1 MADASLFATPQARQG
16 PTSRLMERRSVV
28 NAPPPGLVSPR
39 VISPNKYSNNM
50 PGRKHLSSNA
60 TQPMDTTDL
69 EDMSVQNNKTSFLL
83 APKGPENN
91 FGASFLHEDMTN
103 NYGVFDLTRATAGLN
118 YSNISSYEIP
128 ASSVIDSNQTILNT
142 EAAEPAILSTD
153 NLYVDFLATVS
164 EESSGSSTLDQ
175 VAELE
180 ELVSRQATCLK
191 EHAIAPNVTIGG
203 TTVYRKAVSELC
215 ETLSHEKNTWR
226 LLGKLYHDRL
236 TSDKGEDVEKL
247 LPSVARTSE
256 KKLIENRFRK
266 SRELTEGQIVVD
278 WLEANARDDF
288 DENARLDF
296 FSDGSVSLE
305 NTLAVLKGDDKSY
318 RRPIV
323 SSMDPDASR
332 REGLPLHDLDE
343 EDQNRLLKSMF
354 ICIRAGLLETAQDLC
369 IRVGQ
374 PWRAACLE
382 GWKLF
387 HDPNYGKCSTG
398 GGGLEDKLPVEG
410 NKNRDIWKRAVWKMI
425 QDDKLKVYERAIFAP
440 FCGNVG
446 FLLNL
451 CTSWEDWLWAYSKCM
466 VDLRVETELREKMP
480 KTFAPLPQEYW
491 DKNKKTF
498 EEIFSCISASDN
510 VNVKKQALSHFHVVQ
525 RYLISGDLKALLEV
539 ADTWANMEN
548 MNEDEKIKDPHLLR
562 FLAHLVIILRRISR
576 NEKLENIST
585 VGCDDKGSLVLRQY
599 CLYLMNQ
606 DRVQQIAWYV
616 SQVFDVDEQIEL
628 YAMFLQTVYA
638 DADRRLTITLA
649 REAGLP
655 IDCIKSKVVAN
666 IFNMESMVNEDGEED
681 VDLLIRRKIDSITW
695 LIYENSQRDEA
706 VYQVNAL
713 TRHLVAMEKFDYA
726 KDCSAKIPEDLGNVI
741 STYCTIDGELT
752 NKQSNTVA
760 EYWCWQTYFRA
771 KEAFNDWFEHYHKA
785 KPIMP
790 MLSENANFTEK
801 VAYEQKLKQY
811 NVELERWQTNQELQ
825 SNEACERLSACITFP
840 GGWLIDQYEEND
852 SDESRSLELDYLRKY
867 WLPKVILLLHSVLHN
882 TGKYEKAIQLS
893 DLVASEKHCLYEIY
907 TKENMKELLDKIR
920 ESSLEAMSIGETDA
934 WGHTV
939 AS

>member
-16 PTSRLMERRSVV
+16 PTSRLMKRRSVV
-28 NAPPPGLVSPR
+28 NAPPPGLRSPR
-39 VISPNKYSNNM
+39 VISPSKSI
-50 PGRKHLSSNA
+50 GTSSGKKPVGLNTA
-60 TQPMDTTDL
+60 QPMDTTDF
-69 EDMSVQNNKTSFLL
+69 DNVGIQNNRSSFLSASK
-83 APKGPENN
+83 APANN
-91 FGASFLHEDMTN
+91 FEASFLQEDMTR
-103 NYGVFDLTRATAGLN
+103 NYGVFDLTRATVGLN
-118 YSNISSYEIP
+118 YSSIAAYEIT
-128 ASSVIDSNQTILNT
+128 ASSIIDTNHTILST
-142 EAAEPAILSTD
+142 DAAEPAIQSTD

-164 EESSGSSTLDQ
+164 EESSGASTLDQ

-180 ELVSRQATCLK
+180 ELVSRQAVSLK
-191 EHAIAPNVTIGG
+191 EHAMAPNVTIGG
-203 TTVYRKAVSELC
+203 TTVYRKAISELF

-226 LLGKLYHDRL
+226 LMGKLYHDRL
-236 TSDKGEDVEKL
+236 TSDKDANEEKL

-256 KKLIENRFRK
+256 KKLIENLFRK

-288 DENARLDF
+288 DENARLDYY
-296 FSDGSVSLE
+296 SDGSVSLE

-323 SSMDPDASR
+323 SSIDPDASR
-332 REGLPLHDLDE
+332 REGKPLHDLDE
-343 EDQNRLLKSMF
+343 EDQSRLLKSMF

-387 HDPNYGKCSTG
+387 HDPNYGKCSSG

-440 FCGNVG
+440 FCGNIS

-451 CTSWEDWLWAYSKCM
+451 CTTWEDWLWAYSKCM
-466 VDLRVETELREKMP
+466 VDIRVETEIREKMP
-480 KTFAPLPQEYW
+480 KTFATLPQEYW

-498 EEIFSCISASDN
+498 DEIFSCISASDN
-510 VNVKKQALSHFHVVQ
+510 ENVKKQALSHYHVVQ
-525 RYLISGDLKALLEV
+525 RYLIGGDLESLLQV
-539 ADTWANMEN
+539 VDNWADMEN
-548 MNEDEKIKDPHLLR
+548 VIDEEKIKDPHLLR
-562 FLAHLVIILRRISR
+562 FLAHLVIIVRRICK
-576 NEKLENIST
+576 NEKLENISS
-585 VGCDDKGSLVLRQY
+585 VGCEDKGSRVLRQY
-599 CLYLMNQ
+599 CLYLMNK

-616 SQVFDVDEQIEL
+616 SQLFDVDEQIEL

-649 REAGLP
+649 REVGLP
-655 IDCIKSKVVAN
+655 IDSIKSRVVAN
-666 IFNMESMVNEDGEED
+666 IFNMESMLNEDGEED
-681 VDLLIRRKIDSITW
+681 MDLLIRRKIDAISW

-713 TRHLVAMEKFDYA
+713 TRHLVAMEKFDFA
-726 KDCSAKIPEDLGNVI
+726 KDCSSKIPEDITNVI
-741 STYCTIDGELT
+741 SSYCSIDGELS
-752 NKQSNTVA
+752 NSQSNTVA

-790 MLSENANFTEK
+790 TLSENSNFTEK

-811 NVELERWQTNQELQ
+811 NVELERWQSNQEMQ
-825 SNEACERLSACITFP
+825 SSEACERLNACITFP

-852 SDESRSLELDYLRKY
+852 TDESRTLELEYLRKY

-882 TGKYEKAIQLS
+882 TGKYEEAIELS
-893 DLVASEKHCLYEIY
+893 DLVASEKYCLYEIY
-907 TKENMKELLDKIR
+907 SKDNMKELLDKIR
-920 ESSLEAMSIGETDA
+920 ESSLEAMSTGERDA
-934 WGHTV
+934 WGHI
-939 AS
+939 AN